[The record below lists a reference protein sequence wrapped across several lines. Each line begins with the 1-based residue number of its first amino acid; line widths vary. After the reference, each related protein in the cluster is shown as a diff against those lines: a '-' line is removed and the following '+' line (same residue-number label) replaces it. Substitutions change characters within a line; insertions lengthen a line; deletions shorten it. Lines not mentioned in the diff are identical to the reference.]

1 MTVLGLEV
9 IEKAIRLHADL
20 EGPMRAWLSIAKQ
33 ARWKHLVELRQTWRD
48 TDFVDGETIFNI
60 KGDSYRLFAMVNY
73 EAQTIIVRQLMTHA
87 EYSKR

>member
-1 MTVLGLEV
+1 
-9 IEKAIRLHADL
+9 
-20 EGPMRAWLSIAKQ
+20 MRAWLSIAKQ

-73 EAQTIIVRQLMTHA
+73 EAQTIIVRQLVTHA